1 MNSHHGTQP
10 LGRLSAG
17 LHSSASRPRFALG
30 QTLRV
35 INKTARIP
43 VGTEVRVTYW
53 LPLRRDGTYH
63 YFVTGPV
70 TALAREGAWVHE
82 RDMEPAAVSAPIAPP
97 PAISPIILPKHDTQT
112 STRTE
117 MKLAALPEPTRM
129 KLAQKNE
136 LSEAVNK
143 MLRETNPDVPGK
155 GERRKQWFQDWL
167 SRGHIR

>member
-17 LHSSASRPRFALG
+17 LQPSTSRPRFALG

-82 RDMEPAAVSAPIAPP
+82 RDMEPAAAPTSPP
-97 PAISPIILPKHDTQT
+97 PAILPKQVAPT
-112 STRTE
+112 STRLP

-129 KLAQKNE
+129 KLAAKNE
-136 LSEAVNK
+136 LSEAVSR
-143 MLRETNPDVPGK
+143 MLQETHPDVPGK

-167 SRGHIR
+167 SRGHGR